1 MTFTKADPIKVQKG
15 QHRPDFLPPC
25 TISYAYEKYFTKHPL
40 NFYLLK
46 VTKFHG
52 DSVKEC

>member
-25 TISYAYEKYFTKHPL
+25 TISYAYKKYFTKHPL

-46 VTKFHG
+46 GTKFHG